1 MKISIIGLGHIGK
14 AVLGIINDNYEYF
27 KNRYNLDLSVISVS
41 DSKYTVYNR
50 DGLDLN
56 KILMY
61 KERNELNELETKIN
75 FDEVFS
81 TDTDLIVDMSPAT
94 RDGLYGKNIYLKAF
108 ESNKNVVTSNKAPLA
123 LHWKE
128 IMESAS
134 KNRKKILY
142 ESCVGGGVPLF
153 NLNNYS
159 LKSSKLLEFKGQV
172 SSTINFVLNQ
182 LLSNI
187 DFKEAIKTAQNMG
200 IAETDYTDD
209 VNGLDG
215 ARKTVIIANSLLNK
229 SFTLKDIYYEG
240 IENLDNIEYMKE
252 SGKMYRILSYINNTS
267 KLTVESKLFEIN
279 KNESLSCMDALSM
292 GYLERT
298 DNNDDI
304 TIFEKHDGPLETA
317 AQVVNDILLCFKP

>member
-1 MKISIIGLGHIGK
+1 MRISIIGLGHIGK
-14 AVLGIINDNYEYF
+14 AVLGIINDNHKYF
-27 KNRYNLDLSVISVS
+27 KDKYNIDLNIVSVT
-41 DSKYTVYNR
+41 DSKYTIYNK

-56 KILMY
+56 KVLIY
-61 KERNELNELETKIN
+61 KERNELNELETKIK
-75 FDEVFS
+75 FDEIFS
-81 TDTDLIVDMSPAT
+81 LNTDLIVDMSPAT
-94 RDGLYGKNIYLKAF
+94 KDGLYGKNIYVKAF
-108 ESNKNVVTSNKAPLA
+108 ENNKNIVTSNKAPLA
-123 LHWKE
+123 LHWKD
-128 IMESAS
+128 IMESS
-134 KNRKKILY
+134 LKNKKRILY

-209 VNGLDG
+209 INGLDG

-229 SFTLKDIYYEG
+229 DLTLNDINYEG
-240 IENLDNIEYMKE
+240 IDKINNLDYMKE
-252 SGKMYRILSYINNTS
+252 SGKIYRILSYINNTS
-267 KLTVESKLFEIN
+267 KLTVESKLFEID
-279 KNESLSCMDALSM
+279 KNESLSCLDALSM
-292 GYLERT
+292 GYLEKT

-317 AQVVNDILLCFKP
+317 AQVVNDILLSK